1 MILPTRSQ
9 THAHALLTHS
19 HALHTPSLQSFHACT
34 CYSHM
39 HMHAQ
44 VGELLGGRA
53 ATLLD
58 INEAAAL
65 KLLTRNVDV
74 LQPSAV
80 VPGLKVRS
88 WTAMPQSPKP

>member
-1 MILPTRSQ
+1 M
-9 THAHALLTHS
+9 
-19 HALHTPSLQSFHACT
+19 
-34 CYSHM
+34 HM
-39 HMHAQ
+39 HSTHQAYTLLMPALSSRMCMHAQ

-58 INEAAAL
+58 INEATAL

>member
-1 MILPTRSQ
+1 M
-9 THAHALLTHS
+9 
-19 HALHTPSLQSFHACT
+19 
-34 CYSHM
+34 
-39 HMHAQ
+39 
-44 VGELLGGRA
+44 GELLGGRA

-74 LQPSAV
+74 LPPSAV

-88 WTAMPQSPKP
+88 CRSHLNPKPLTILNHRRSLQSLNPKPSSRFLEDR